1 MGARHFLGG
10 LAISTVLF
18 AANATAAGMG
28 PLDDV
33 IQPRTDAT
41 WTVAP
46 LPGGGWQFD
55 NAAARYA
62 ITYVYLYAAGDEA
75 GRREVSVDVDVV
87 AGEPDSLAGI
97 LYGFEEAPRSYFM
110 FTLGGDRS
118 INLHYFEDGSMDEK
132 MKLGIGD
139 LADGPVRLTVREYGN
154 EIALLVNGQEK
165 SRIGNDRIGRG
176 AVGVVAAHVGRFQF
190 NAFEI
195 DVR

>member
-1 MGARHFLGG
+1 MNTGKWARRLII
-10 LAISTVLF
+10 AIGVVSST
-18 AANATAAGMG
+18 AYAGGMG

-33 IQPRTDAT
+33 IQPRNDDT
-41 WTVAP
+41 WSVAA
-46 LPGGGWQFD
+46 LRNGGWRFD
-55 NAAARYA
+55 NAATRYA
-62 ITYVYLYAAGDEA
+62 ITYYYLYPAGDES
-75 GRREVSVDVDVV
+75 GRREVSVNVDVV
-87 AGEPDSLAGI
+87 AGEPDSLVGI

-118 INLHYFEDGSMDEK
+118 VNLHYFDNGSMDEK

-176 AVGVVAAHVGRFQF
+176 AVGVVAAHVGQFQLNDF
-190 NAFEI
+190 SI